1 MHCECFCCQNSRI
14 CEVNKCNGTGLC
26 FLSELKWFAIWV
38 TLPKIWS
45 SGSYHVGQSKCRFK
59 KLYALLCYY
68 YFPHLYLVEFWYLN
82 LVLYCLRL
90 WACIFGL
97 IIWSTLFFACLFVP
111 FFVLFNIEFMAVTSA
126 LLLYFPYPS
135 DEKFSNLNLCMKF
148 ATSWCSL
155 LVVFTAEVE
164 EPMISC

>member
-68 YFPHLYLVEFWYLN
+68 YFPHLYLVFVNFDIWIWYCTVWGFEPAYLVWSFGQHCFLPVYLCLFLFCLTSNLWLLLLLCCCTFHIPVTKN
-82 LVLYCLRL
+82 LVIWICAWNLRQVG
-90 WACIFGL
+90 A
-97 IIWSTLFFACLFVP
+97 P
-111 FFVLFNIEFMAVTSA
+111 F
-126 LLLYFPYPS
+126 
-135 DEKFSNLNLCMKF
+135 
-148 ATSWCSL
+148 W
-155 LVVFTAEVE
+155 
-164 EPMISC
+164 